1 MYPWVPTMCVV
12 TALWARL
19 GEPEVGDPSAH
30 AGVQEHVAALDV
42 LVHHARPGV
51 LVDVLQAVGE
61 VQRDAAAR
69 ARGRGPG
76 ATGQVSRSPRTRTP
90 VL

>member
-1 MYPWVPTMCVV
+1 MCVV

-42 LVHHARPGV
+42 LVHHARLGV